1 MSTYIVLLP
10 RKTYLV
16 GQTRLNKMWSKLV
29 LILAFLAVIARAQ
42 EGFASTSTF
51 KPEGCE
57 AGPLSKAGDQ
67 LSMHYTGSI
76 DESSQ
81 TGEKG
86 KVFDSSLT
94 RGQPFK
100 FAVGS
105 GQVIK
110 GWDQG
115 LLGMCVGE
123 KRELILPP
131 DFGYGD
137 RGAGADIPG
146 GATLKFTVELLEIG
160 EAPPQPN
167 IFAEIDTNADGSI
180 TKAEMEAWFI
190 NVRGADK
197 VPDGLFA
204 QEDKDGDGAISWAEF
219 SGPKGAAPPSSSD
232 EL

>member
-1 MSTYIVLLP
+1 MWSRFVVLLAIAI
-10 RKTYLV
+10 V
-16 GQTRLNKMWSKLV
+16 HGQ
-29 LILAFLAVIARAQ
+29 
-42 EGFASTSTF
+42 GFTSTSTF
-51 KPEGCE
+51 KPEECTRQ
-57 AGPLSKAGDQ
+57 SKAGDE

-76 DESSQ
+76 DDSSAA
-81 TGEKG
+81 GEKG

-100 FAVGS
+100 FVIGS
-105 GQVIK
+105 GQVIR
-110 GWDQG
+110 GWDAG

-180 TKAEMEAWFI
+180 TKGELEAWFI
-190 NVRGADK
+190 GVRGADK
-197 VPDGLFA
+197 VPDGLFS
-204 QEDKDGDGAISWAEF
+204 QEDKDGDGIITYAEF
-219 SGPKGAAPPSSSD
+219 SGPKGTAPPSSSE